1 MNFDGNAFCVAVCG
15 IMNNFDYEYDFG
27 GAPVVYSDLPPP
39 PNNPLNRPEIHY
51 KKFVLAIIGFVV
63 VIVISFFCAQEF
75 LSPVIISMF
84 DLTLMQS
91 NLLVVAFFSLL
102 YICLILKKTLI
113 WLVHVYQHYAPDE
126 IRLKCVFEPSCSEY
140 MILSI
145 KKYGAIFGVIKGIIR
160 LLRCHPPNGGC
171 DMP

>member
-1 MNFDGNAFCVAVCG
+1 MD
-15 IMNNFDYEYDFG
+15 NFDYEYDFG
-27 GAPVVYSDLPPP
+27 GAPVVYSDLPPQ
-39 PNNPLNRPEIHY
+39 PNNPLNRPDIHY
-51 KKFVLAIIGFVV
+51 KKFIVSIVGFII
-63 VIVISFFCAQEF
+63 IV
-75 LSPVIISMF
+75 
-84 DLTLMQS
+84 
-91 NLLVVAFFSLL
+91 VVAFFLAKKFLSEFIVDLFDFSPLQSDLL
-102 YICLILKKTLI
+102 IVAFFSIIYVSIVLKRGLI

-145 KKYGAIFGVIKGIIR
+145 KKYGAILGVIKGVIR